1 MEEQRSTG
9 VGAVRLKKRGR
20 PSGIKN
26 ADVRTVILDEARKL
40 FVVYG
45 YEATSISSIAARA
58 KIVPN
63 TVYYYFAS
71 KEILWREIYEEAKQ
85 LVWGGINDAATIDK
99 PLIESLLHSAE
110 SAITLRE
117 KYPYRTEF
125 LYRAAAEAI
134 FNPSLA
140 DIQTDRLRNQE
151 AFFEKFA
158 KRGLESGE
166 LTKLGS
172 LTNATRTL
180 QLLVMG
186 FFFESHGAV
195 NESIQVRDEML
206 KAIGHLAALMG
217 E

>member
-9 VGAVRLKKRGR
+9 VGAVRIKKRGR
-20 PSGIKN
+20 PSGIIS
-26 ADVRTVILDEARKL
+26 ADIRTVILDEARKL

-45 YEATSISSIAARA
+45 YEATSISAIATHS

-71 KEILWREIYEEAKQ
+71 KEILWREIYQEAKQ
-85 LVWGGINDAATIDK
+85 VVWGGLNEAAVVDK
-99 PLIESLLHSAE
+99 PLVESLLQSAE
-110 SAITLRE
+110 AAITLRE
-117 KYPYRTEF
+117 KFPYRTKF
-125 LYRAAAEAI
+125 LYRAAAEAV

-140 DIQTDRLRNQE
+140 DIQIDRLRNQE

-166 LTKLGS
+166 LAKLGS

-186 FFFESHGAV
+186 FFFESHGAI
-195 NESIQVRDEML
+195 NESVQVRDEML
-206 KAIGHLAALMG
+206 KAIRHLVAIMG

>member
-1 MEEQRSTG
+1 
-9 VGAVRLKKRGR
+9 
-20 PSGIKN
+20 
-26 ADVRTVILDEARKL
+26 VILDEARKL

-45 YEATSISSIAARA
+45 YEATSISAIATRA

-85 LVWGGINDAATIDK
+85 LTWGGLNEVATVDQ
-99 PLIESLLHSAE
+99 PLVESLIQSAV
-110 SAITLRE
+110 AGITLR
-117 KYPYRTEF
+117 KKFPYRSEF
-125 LYRAAAEAI
+125 LYRAATEAV
-134 FNPSLA
+134 FNPSLI
-140 DIQTDRLRNQE
+140 DIQADRLRNQE
-151 AFFEKFA
+151 AFFEKLA

-166 LTKLGS
+166 LAKLGS

-186 FFFESHGAV
+186 FFFESYGAV
-195 NESIQVRDEML
+195 DESIQARDEML
-206 KAIGHLAALMG
+206 KAIEHFASLMG

>member
-1 MEEQRSTG
+1 VEEQRSTG
-9 VGAVRLKKRGR
+9 VGPVRIKKRGR
-20 PSGIKN
+20 PSGVKN
-26 ADVRTVILDEARKL
+26 ADIRTVILDEARKL

-45 YEATSISSIAARA
+45 YEATSISAIATRA

-85 LVWGGINDAATIDK
+85 LTWGGLNEVATVDQ
-99 PLIESLLHSAE
+99 PLVESLIQSAV
-110 SAITLRE
+110 AGITLR
-117 KYPYRTEF
+117 KKFPYRSEF
-125 LYRAAAEAI
+125 LYRAATEAV
-134 FNPSLA
+134 FNPSLI
-140 DIQTDRLRNQE
+140 DIQADRLRNQE
-151 AFFEKFA
+151 AFFEKLA

-166 LTKLGS
+166 LAKLGS

-186 FFFESHGAV
+186 FFFESYGAV
-195 NESIQVRDEML
+195 DESIQARDEML
-206 KAIGHLAALMG
+206 KAIEHFASLMG